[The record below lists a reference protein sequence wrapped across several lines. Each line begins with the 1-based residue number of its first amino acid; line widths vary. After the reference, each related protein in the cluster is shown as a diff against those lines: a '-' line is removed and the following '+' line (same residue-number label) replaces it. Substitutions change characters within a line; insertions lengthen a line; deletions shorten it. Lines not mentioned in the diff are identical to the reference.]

1 MPEGLQEHAD
11 RLRVRQG
18 EIDDLRGRRSLALV
32 QGNYLKALG
41 YTLGV
46 QWGRYGMYLDRRRKP
61 VREQPG
67 AEDEILE
74 NGHEGEALVQEGSSR
89 RLNDRSV
96 LFAGYRNARGEI
108 DQILVNAQGVFAFEI
123 KNIRGFIS
131 CDGDKWARDKYD
143 SRGEHRP
150 SKRTHCRQEGKR
162 AQPAAE

>member
-1 MPEGLQEHAD
+1 MRIIVLSDYPAEQLARRQAEREEKYARGLQEHAD

-74 NGHEGEALVQEGSSR
+74 
-89 RLNDRSV
+89 
-96 LFAGYRNARGEI
+96 
-108 DQILVNAQGVFAFEI
+108 
-123 KNIRGFIS
+123 K
-131 CDGDKWARDKYD
+131 
-143 SRGEHRP
+143 RP
-150 SKRTHCRQEGKR
+150 
-162 AQPAAE
+162 